1 MQYYLKHNQVS
12 SNGSTSLPTPPSS
25 PSSMPSLPP
34 TPPICDVESAIAV
47 LKEVREACRSAGQSL
62 LARLSSS
69 FSEVL
74 LIIINEETKRFAGR
88 VWKSAFPRMVVN
100 KLLFLPAVS
109 ALTVRLGLDFDMPIS
124 PTEAMRKE
132 VQVFLLLRA
141 LFKMHCQHVLRAANV
156 EIDDELGNYVNDFL
170 CLDDANIIPVHV
182 CIVGAAYDMKG
193 KKFLDAV
200 LPIASTGTTTP
211 TNQSP
216 SSGYSLTA
224 SATSILTFG
233 LVGGSGS
240 SSRRSSFSSPSKGVK
255 SPASNATSPVPTL
268 NGAAS
273 TPTQVSKLK
282 LLFVQE
288 PNMLMLTV
296 QDKSAGK
303 SVFKVHILAPLLYSD
318 AKVDLH
324 ERRRLKIIVRSWRPL
339 SNMQRL
345 DAEGSESS
353 NGDGSESSRNSLKL
367 AQKPMEGYLKAA
379 EKSQLWHVT
388 LVMDT
393 EQACSLAAQHI
404 ESRRKHITA
413 QKIDQLRSILSN
425 WSLDAFDLNA
435 DNI

>member
-1 MQYYLKHNQVS
+1 MQYYLKQNLVTP
-12 SNGSTSLPTPPSS
+12 NGSIALPTPPGS
-25 PSSMPSLPP
+25 PGSVPTLPP
-34 TPPICDVESAIAV
+34 TPPAFDFEAAIAV
-47 LKEVREACRSAGQSL
+47 LKEVREACRSAGQAL

-69 FSEVL
+69 YSEVL

-88 VWKSAFPRMVVN
+88 SWRNAFPRMVVN
-100 KLLFLPAVS
+100 KLLFLPSMA
-109 ALTVRLGLDFDMPIS
+109 ALTTRLGLDFDMPIS
-124 PTEAMRKE
+124 PTESMRKE

-141 LFKMHCQHVLRAANV
+141 LFKMHCQHVLRAMSV
-156 EIDDELGNYVNDFL
+156 QTDDELGNYVNDFL

-182 CIVGAAYDMKG
+182 CIVGSTYDMKG
-193 KKFLDAV
+193 KKFLDAI
-200 LPIASTGTTTP
+200 LPVAATGTTTP
-211 TNQSP
+211 TTQSP
-216 SSGYSLTA
+216 SSSYSLTA

-255 SPASNATSPVPTL
+255 SPASNATSPVPAAGT
-268 NGAAS
+268 GAAS
-273 TPTQVSKLK
+273 TPTQVNKLK
-282 LLFVQE
+282 LLYVQD

-345 DAEGSESS
+345 DVEESS
-353 NGDGSESSRNSLKL
+353 NGDGSESNRNSIKL
-367 AQKPMEGYLKAA
+367 APKPMEGFLKAA

-404 ESRRKHITA
+404 ESRRKQITA

-435 DNI
+435 ENI